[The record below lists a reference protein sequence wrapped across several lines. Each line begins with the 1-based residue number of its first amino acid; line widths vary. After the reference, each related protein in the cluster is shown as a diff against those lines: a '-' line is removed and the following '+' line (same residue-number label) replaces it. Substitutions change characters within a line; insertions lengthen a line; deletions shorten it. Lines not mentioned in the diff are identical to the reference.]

1 MTTLELDIATPRW
14 AVPLLEPAR
23 YKGAKGGRGSGKS
36 HFFAEA
42 VVEAMVCDPD
52 LRVVCI
58 REIQR
63 SLKFSAKSLIE
74 RKIQDLGV
82 SHLFEVLNAEI
93 RRVGGSGVCIFE
105 GLQNHTAD
113 SIKSLDGFRIAWV
126 EEAQRL
132 SQRSLDLLLPTIREA
147 GSEIWFSWNPDQ
159 PDDPVEGLLVTDK
172 PDNAVVV
179 HVNYSDNPFCP
190 DEIKTEAE
198 RRQKID
204 PDGYAHIWLGQY
216 NARNDAQVLAGR
228 WVVDEFEPQPHWE
241 GPYHGA
247 DWGFSNDP
255 TVLVRCWIGDGRLWI
270 DYDIG
275 SVGVGLDD
283 LPALFEQVPTA
294 RTHKIRADAAR
305 PETIEYLKRR
315 HGFDIM
321 AAPKWSGSVE
331 DGVEYLR
338 KFDGV
343 VIHQRCSRAQ
353 EEARL
358 WSYQVDRLTGD
369 VKPKLADGNDHC
381 FDAIRYALSPL
392 IRPGK
397 QVRFA

>member
-1 MTTLELDIATPRW
+1 MTLALEIATPEW
-14 AVPLLEPAR
+14 ALPLLEPAR

-113 SIKSLDGFRIAWV
+113 SIKSLDGFRVAWV

-132 SQRSLDLLLPTIREA
+132 SQRSLDLLLPTIREP

-159 PDDPVEGLLVTDK
+159 PDDPVERLLVSETHDS
-172 PDNAVVV
+172 AAVV
-179 HVNYSDNPFCP
+179 HVNYTDNPFCP
-190 DEIKTEAE
+190 PEIRNEAE

-216 NARNDAQVLAGR
+216 NTRNEAQVLAGR
-228 WVVDEFEPQPHWE
+228 WRVDEFEPQPHWD

-247 DWGFSNDP
+247 DWGFANDP
-255 TVLVRCWIGDGRLWI
+255 TVLVRCWIGDGRLWV
-270 DYDIG
+270 DYDVG
-275 SVGVGLDD
+275 GVGVGLDQT
-283 LPALFEQVPTA
+283 PKLFDKVPTV
-294 RTHKIRADAAR
+294 RSHKIRADAAR
-305 PETIEYLKRR
+305 PETIEYLKRK
-315 HGFDIM
+315 HGFDIV
-321 AAPKWSGSVE
+321 AAPKWAGSVE

-338 KFDGV
+338 KFDEV

-369 VKPKLADGNDHC
+369 VKPKLADGNDHT
-381 FDAIRYALSPL
+381 FDAIRYALAPL